1 MHAEPS
7 FRVAIDDLLPSLV
20 ARLEID
26 DEWLLWADRRVTW
39 WAGDLAQH
47 FWIEPMALP
56 DGRPAIRLHAETDYL
71 RVTPLLELH
80 YPALSLA
87 LGLATTS
94 SLYLN
99 SSARVLRFHCALN
112 SVEEGNEA
120 ELDLLAATAAL
131 QVAEAHKRNTAR
143 QLADRQPWL
152 EPAVTSHPQTG
163 RREQIDLVAGH
174 FDLTNDQPLMTS
186 WLDGDELGAAE
197 QQLSQLGWHLLDRQA
212 RRCYLAY
219 AAPAQQGSWWQ
230 SAALV
235 IDASVRHPEL
245 GAGVRL
251 QLTKRPFAVPLA
263 SVAHLPFLLNSDE
276 HDTFRMTASFGAW
289 GLQIDPASGMP
300 LLQLTCFF
308 PTMLGRPT
316 LLAQLAVMMHRRHLH
331 AEQRLRQMQQ
341 FC

>member
-26 DEWLLWADRRVTW
+26 DEWLLWADQRVTW

-47 FWIEPMALP
+47 LWIERMTLP

-87 LGLATTS
+87 LSLATTS

-99 SSARVLRFHCALN
+99 SSAKVLRFHCALN

-120 ELDLLAATAAL
+120 ELDLFAATAAL
-131 QVAEAHKRNTAR
+131 QVAEAHKRSTAR
-143 QLADRQPWL
+143 QLTDRQPWL

-163 RREQIDLVAGH
+163 RREQVDLVAEH
-174 FDLTNDQPLMTS
+174 FDLTNDQPRMTS
-186 WLDGDELGAAE
+186 WLDGDALGAAE

-212 RRCYLAY
+212 RCSRFTYGS
-219 AAPAQQGSWWQ
+219 PAQQGSWWHG
-230 SAALV
+230 AVLV
-235 IDASVRHPEL
+235 IDTDAHHPEL

-251 QLTKRPFAVPLA
+251 QLTKRPFAAPLA

-289 GLQIDPASGMP
+289 GLQIDPVSGP
-300 LLQLTCFF
+300 FLQLTCFF

-316 LLAQLAVMMHRRHLH
+316 LLAQLAAMVHERHLH
-331 AEQRLRQMQQ
+331 AEQRLRRVQQ